1 MSLLGLEERIEE
13 DDGDIIGVL
22 RDGWTWVDD
31 CEGDSE
37 VFLSACLGM
46 AVPAVET
53 QDAGGTHRQR
63 CSLGSPEGV
72 G

>member
-13 DDGDIIGVL
+13 DGGDSIGVL

-31 CEGDSE
+31 WE
-37 VFLSACLGM
+37 VFLPACLGM
-46 AVPAVET
+46 AVLAVET